1 MPIGFSEILL
11 VAVLFLLIFGPDK
24 LPKMARELGKFTNDA
39 RNAMDE
45 FKNELTLSG
54 EDEPEEKSRQNSSVQ
69 KREKQ
74 SLPDDS
80 ADRDEY
86 DL

>member
-11 VAVLFLLIFGPDK
+11 VALLFLLIFGPDK

-39 RNAMDE
+39 RNAVDE
-45 FKNELTLSG
+45 FKNELTVAG
-54 EDEPEEKSRQNSSVQ
+54 DDEPEENPRQSSANQERQSIPDNS
-69 KREKQ
+69 REK
-74 SLPDDS
+74 
-80 ADRDEY
+80 DEY

>member
-11 VAVLFLLIFGPDK
+11 VALLFLLIFGPDK

-39 RNAMDE
+39 RNAVDE
-45 FKNELTLSG
+45 FKNELTVAG
-54 EDEPEEKSRQNSSVQ
+54 DDELEENPRQSSANQERQSIPDNS
-69 KREKQ
+69 REK
-74 SLPDDS
+74 
-80 ADRDEY
+80 DEY